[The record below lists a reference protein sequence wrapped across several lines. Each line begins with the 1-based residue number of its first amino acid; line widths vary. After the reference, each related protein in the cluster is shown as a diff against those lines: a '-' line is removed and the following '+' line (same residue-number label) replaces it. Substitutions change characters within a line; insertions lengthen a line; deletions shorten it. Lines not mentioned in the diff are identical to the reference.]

1 MKNFFDWLDKW
12 LSPERQVTAQEDVA
26 DSLVLFAI
34 LLLFLYVIMK
44 G

>member
-1 MKNFFDWLDKW
+1 MKNLIEWLDKW

-34 LLLFLYVIMK
+34 LLALLFVVMK
-44 G
+44 D

>member
-1 MKNFFDWLDKW
+1 MRDFFEWLDKW
-12 LSPERQVTAQEDVA
+12 LSPQTKITTQEDVA

-34 LLLFLYVIMK
+34 LVLLLYVTMK